1 MVQVIIKW
9 SKNGLNKNK
18 NLSKLIYLKKF
29 KFFWDINLDLRD
41 SQRRENEPLLDESIK
56 SGVTKNPTLSW
67 SSKFYITFGSLG
79 LAYYMPDICE
89 KTHIKGYIGL

>member
-41 SQRRENEPLLDESIK
+41 SQRRENEPLLDERKYKIGCHK
-56 SGVTKNPTLSW
+56 K
-67 SSKFYITFGSLG
+67 
-79 LAYYMPDICE
+79 PDIILVLKILYYFWKFGPC
-89 KTHIKGYIGL
+89 ILYARYM